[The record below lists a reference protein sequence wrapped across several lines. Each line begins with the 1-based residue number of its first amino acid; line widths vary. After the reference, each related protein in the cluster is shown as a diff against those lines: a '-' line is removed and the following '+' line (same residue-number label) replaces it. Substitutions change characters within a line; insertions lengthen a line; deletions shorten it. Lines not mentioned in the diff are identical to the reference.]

1 MDAAS
6 TCGKKFSAVG
16 WLISM
21 TVSTVSAHWHTST
34 DKVERALF
42 LTTSFY
48 CTTLTIF
55 LFPRRWESTPS
66 PFKSRFQSHV
76 CSSKCCSISN
86 LVSSALVIH
95 LPPSQ
100 AQSESLFGSQT
111 PHLTSKLVQLPSR
124 EAPGIEHETYVEQ

>member
-42 LTTSFY
+42 LTTLFLLY
-48 CTTLTIF
+48 YPYYIPVPTTVGINSESIQIKIPIPRVF
-55 LFPRRWESTPS
+55 LKVLFN
-66 PFKSRFQSHV
+66 FQL
-76 CSSKCCSISN
+76 SKFC
-86 LVSSALVIH
+86 VGY
-95 LPPSQ
+95 PPS
-100 AQSESLFGSQT
+100 SESSSVRKFIWLPDTSPYLQT
-111 PHLTSKLVQLPSR
+111 RSVTIARSAR
-124 EAPGIEHETYVEQ
+124 NRT